1 MKGRLD
7 DEEIAEGKRAAERL
21 GARVSDLIPVPRL
34 PAFEK
39 KERCLV
45 ILNKI
50 EETPAEYPRN
60 VGVPAKK
67 PLGVV

>member
-1 MKGRLD
+1 MKGRPEE
-7 DEEIAEGKRAAERL
+7 EEIAEGERAAAEL
-21 GARVSDLIPVPRL
+21 GARVLDVISVSRL
-34 PAFEK
+34 PELEK

-45 ILNKI
+45 ILQKV
-50 EETPAEYPRN
+50 EDTPREYPRK

>member
-1 MKGRLD
+1 
-7 DEEIAEGKRAAERL
+7 
-21 GARVSDLIPVPRL
+21 VPRL
-34 PAFEK
+34 PEIEK

-45 ILNKI
+45 ILEKV
-50 EETPAEYPRN
+50 EETPEEYPRN